1 MPQLE
6 QDFERPPFL
15 VCLISTPARFQDTS
29 IRTEHHERVHQ
40 EGLSMREAPEP
51 IQEVDLLISAGCII
65 TMNSRRQIILDGA
78 VAVSGADIVAVGD
91 AREIRTR
98 YRAHKTIDAP
108 QGLMTPGLVD
118 VHNHPIDYLIKGLC
132 DDTPQ
137 LQRLRE

>member
-1 MPQLE
+1 
-6 QDFERPPFL
+6 
-15 VCLISTPARFQDTS
+15 
-29 IRTEHHERVHQ
+29 
-40 EGLSMREAPEP
+40 MREAPEP
-51 IQEVDLLISAGCII
+51 IHEVDLLISAGCII

-78 VAVSGADIVAVGD
+78 VAVSGTDIVAVGD

-98 YRAHKTIDAP
+98 YRARKTIDAP

-137 LQRLRE
+137 LQRLRERLIPHEEGLTEEGNPPAEPKRSEVEFPAKGVLRDEEVEIHG